1 MRLKFSIVF
10 TALLALA
17 LSAGTADAQKRGGVL
32 KFATPSVK
40 PGLDPA
46 RTRTGDAYMLT
57 GMIFSNLTRISHE
70 LKPEPQLAHKWEA
83 SADSSEWTFHLVK
96 NAKFHNGLR
105 KSGWDPILEDH
116 RVTAKPHPSV
126 GAGAD
131 HGAFKSYGVIPWSR
145 TI

>member
-57 GMIFSNLTRISHE
+57 EYDLQQSDAHQPRI
-70 LKPEPQLAHKWEA
+70 KARTP
-83 SADSSEWTFHLVK
+83 
-96 NAKFHNGLR
+96 
-105 KSGWDPILEDH
+105 
-116 RVTAKPHPSV
+116 
-126 GAGAD
+126 AGAQM
-131 HGAFKSYGVIPWSR
+131 GSQRG
-145 TI
+145 

>member
-46 RTRTGDAYMLT
+46 RTRTGD
-57 GMIFSNLTRISHE
+57 S
-70 LKPEPQLAHKWEA
+70 
-83 SADSSEWTFHLVK
+83 
-96 NAKFHNGLR
+96 
-105 KSGWDPILEDH
+105 
-116 RVTAKPHPSV
+116 
-126 GAGAD
+126 
-131 HGAFKSYGVIPWSR
+131 
-145 TI
+145 